1 MSQYQTATDI
11 PAPWRQSAQD
21 ILSAGWRKILVLGE
35 ADCGKSTYCRFLA
48 DALICAG
55 FTTDFVD
62 ADIGQKDVGPPG
74 TVSLAHLSTPGSW
87 SDTTASALYFVG
99 ALTPAGHFLPLVV
112 GTRRLV
118 DAAQAPFVII
128 DTTGLIRG
136 SGVVLKGYQVE
147 SLRPDV
153 IVAISHA
160 DELERIIKAHRHYS
174 VLRLP
179 SSPKA
184 RKKSPR
190 RRATARAQAFRDYF
204 RNAADVNLELKK
216 LVVQRS
222 ALFGG
227 EPLSDARFIYSE
239 RLPEGVIAITE
250 QAGFGNE
257 RGLKTLP
264 VGFERGL
271 LCGVTDADGETLGLA
286 IIDEIRFEQG
296 TINLYTPVTPERIR
310 VLQFGE
316 IYLGRDG
323 REQRRKR
330 LHLS

>member
-1 MSQYQTATDI
+1 MSQDQTAIDI

-21 ILSAGWRKILVLGE
+21 ILAERWRKILVLGE
-35 ADCGKSTYCRFLA
+35 ADCGKSTFCRYLA
-48 DALICAG
+48 DTLTAAG
-55 FTTDFVD
+55 FATDFVD

-74 TVSLAHLSTPGSW
+74 TVSLAHLSAPGSW

-136 SGVVLKGYQVE
+136 SGAVLKGYQIE
-147 SLRPDV
+147 SLRPDA

-160 DELERIIKAHRHYS
+160 DELERIIKTHRHYP

-184 RKKSPR
+184 RKKSPH

-204 RNAADVNLELKK
+204 RNAGDVSLELSR

-222 ALFGG
+222 PLFGG
-227 EPLSDARFIYSE
+227 EPFADARFIYAE
-239 RLPEGVIAITE
+239 RLAEGVVAVTE
-250 QAGFGNE
+250 QSGTGNK

-264 VGFERGL
+264 LGFERGL
-271 LCGVTDADGETLGLA
+271 LCGLADTNGETLGLGV
-286 IIDEIRFEQG
+286 IDKIRFEQG
-296 TINLYTPVTPERIR
+296 TIELYTPVAPERIR
-310 VLQFGE
+310 VVQFGE

-323 REQRRKR
+323 RERRR
-330 LHLS
+330 RRPRWS